1 MKSFKRG
8 IASAKQEEFF
18 DFMRKILTVFVST
31 LAIFLLLAACKT
43 ESSTILN
50 TGSKIFYGGSQIE
63 TTVHEL
69 KVSGGTTSA
78 RVRFLNLGTEELSSI
93 EAQVDF
99 IDANGKVIT
108 TVILSDT
115 FSTPVAVGDSF
126 SETAECDSDSHIKGV
141 VVSEYTP
148 EG

>member
-1 MKSFKRG
+1 MKLFKRN
-8 IASAKQEEFF
+8 IVCVKQEEFF
-18 DFMRKILTVFVST
+18 DSMRKILTVFVST
-31 LAIFLLLAACKT
+31 LAIFMLLTACKV

-69 KVSGGTTSA
+69 KVDGGTTSA